1 MANVKI
7 TLNGKKVT
15 VPEGITVLEAAK
27 LKGVYIPTLCAYEGM
42 KPKAACK
49 LCIVKV
55 KGEDKEKLA
64 CATKVSDGMVITTDD
79 DELFAKRKETVQ
91 EMFRQHTVDCHH
103 CLRIGSTKAKDFDP
117 AFCKD
122 CYFCDCVRDGFCELQ
137 AMALEFGIDELPF
150 DIHEH
155 DFAIDDSTG
164 SIIRNPNK
172 CIKCRR
178 CVDVCKAQGV
188 GILGLIKTENGQT
201 VGAKNG
207 LVADGCVRCGRC
219 VNVCPT
225 GALYMKE
232 HKDEEIYFAHQYGT
246 ETAAMVCSCVLRPLE
261 KLFGAPEGSF
271 TYEQVIDGLHK
282 IGIDH
287 VYNPAFAKHTARWKA
302 VEKLDKMIG
311 KKCVI
316 MAEDF
321 AAQNFLEKNFSEL
334 KKQFLFYDSMQKAFG
349 DYMHENFPETKLYH
363 ITSRNSY
370 GAEAH
375 ETGDVDYFIN
385 VRELYRIFLRTGVNP
400 GKRHGV
406 ELEELGE
413 YKRCERYDALFSAG
427 GWKLDGGI
435 EELSFEEKGKTYKA
449 AICHNLSAV
458 KKAIENMDKYDV
470 IKVIA

>member
-1 MANVKI
+1 MINI
-7 TLNGKKVT
+7 ILNGNKIAVE
-15 VPEGITVLEAAK
+15 EGITVLDAAK
-27 LKGVYIPTLCAYEGM
+27 ANGVYIPTLCAYEGM

-49 LCIVKV
+49 LCIVKIE
-55 KGEDKEKLA
+55 GEAKEKLA
-64 CATKVSDGMVITTDD
+64 CATKVSEGMVITTDD
-79 DELFAKRKETVQ
+79 DELFAMRKATVQ

-103 CLRIGSTKAKDFDP
+103 CLRIGSTKQKDFDP
-117 AFCKD
+117 DFCKD

-137 AMALEFGIDELPF
+137 EKALEFGIDELPF
-150 DIHEH
+150 EIHEH
-155 DFAIDDSTG
+155 DFEIDASTG

-188 GILGLIKTENGQT
+188 GILGLINTENGQT
-201 VGAKNG
+201 VGAKNN

-225 GALYMKE
+225 GALFMKE
-232 HKDEEIYFAHQYGT
+232 HKDEAIYFAHQYGT
-246 ETAAMVCSCVLRPLE
+246 ETAAMVCSCVVRPLE
-261 KLFGAPEGSF
+261 ELFGAPKGSF

-287 VYNPAFAKHTARWKA
+287 VYNPSFAKHKARWQA
-302 VEKLDKMIG
+302 AEKLDKMLG

-321 AAQNFLEKNFSEL
+321 AAKNFLEKNYPEL

-349 DYMHENFPETKLYH
+349 DYMHENYPDTKLYH
-363 ITSRNSY
+363 FTRRNSY
-370 GAEAH
+370 GAEAL
-375 ETGDVDYFIN
+375 ETGDVDYYIN

-400 GKRHGV
+400 ASRRGM
-406 ELEELGE
+406 ELEEICE
-413 YKRCERYDALFSAG
+413 YTRCERYDALLSAG
-427 GWKLDGGI
+427 GWRLDGGV
-435 EELSFEEKGKTYKA
+435 EELSFEENGKTYKA

-458 KKAIENMDKYDV
+458 KKAVEKMDKYDV

>member
-1 MANVKI
+1 MANIKI

-27 LKGVYIPTLCAYEGM
+27 LKGVCIPTLCAYEGM

-64 CATKVSDGMVITTDD
+64 CATKVKEGMVITTDD
-79 DELFAKRKETVQ
+79 DELFSKRKETVQ

-103 CLRIGSTKAKDFDP
+103 CLRIGSTKAPDFDP
-117 AFCKD
+117 KFCKD

-137 AMALEFGIDELPF
+137 AKALEFGIDELPF
-150 DIHEH
+150 EIHEH

-207 LVADGCVRCGRC
+207 LVADGCIRCGRC

-261 KLFGAPEGSF
+261 ELFGAPKGSF

-287 VYNPAFAKHTARWKA
+287 VYNPSFAKHRARRQA
-302 VEKLDKMIG
+302 VEVLDKKLG

-321 AAQNFLEKNFSEL
+321 AAKNFLEKNYPEL

-349 DYMHENFPETKLYH
+349 DYMHENHPDVKLYH

-370 GAEAH
+370 GAEAK

-385 VRELYRIFLRTGVNP
+385 VRELYRIFLRTGVDP
-400 GKRHGV
+400 ATRRGV

-413 YKRCERYDALFSAG
+413 YERCERYDALFSAG

-435 EELSFEEKGKTYKA
+435 EELNFEEKGKTYKA
-449 AICHNLSAV
+449 AICHNLGTV
-458 KKAIENMDKYDV
+458 KKAIEKMDKYDV
-470 IKVIA
+470 IKIIA